1 MRLLSDF
8 PQAPLGCFPTP
19 LQRLSNLSELFGKE
33 LYIKRDDM
41 TGVGLGGN
49 KVRKL
54 TFLLGDAQQKGATV
68 VMTTGGAQSNH
79 AMLTAACCNR
89 LGMKAQ
95 LLLKR
100 RGVSDP
106 VGNVYLDG
114 LLGAQVDFFDTDD
127 YGVIYEEMS
136 RRKTALAEAG
146 EWAYEIPLGGSTAL
160 GALGYVE
167 CFRETLAQCA
177 HLGIHSDRIV
187 SAVGSGGT
195 YAGLCAGA
203 DLFAPDVR
211 VTGVAVDR
219 APFHQIC
226 AQLKA
231 EIGGLLELEQPL
243 GDDNLEIYDN
253 AGLGYGIPGPAE
265 REALELMARQEGIF
279 LDPVYTG
286 KAFSW
291 LLAQLRSGALAE
303 EQTIVFLH
311 SGGAGGLFAIDLPEN
326 SPCNLENGV
335 V

>member
-177 HLGIHSDRIV
+177 HLGIHPDRIV

-211 VTGVAVDR
+211 VTGVAVDC

-291 LLAQLRSGALAE
+291 LLAQLRSGALVE

-326 SPCNLENGV
+326 SPCNLEIGV

>member
-100 RGVSDP
+100 LGVSDP

-177 HLGIHSDRIV
+177 HLGIHPDRIV

-195 YAGLCAGA
+195 YAGLCVGA

-326 SPCNLENGV
+326 SPCNLEIGV

>member
-19 LQRLSNLSELFGKE
+19 LQRLSNLSDLFGKE

-41 TGVGLGGN
+41 AGVGLGGN

-54 TFLLGDAQQKGATV
+54 SFLLGDARQKGATV

-89 LGMKAQ
+89 LGMRAQ

-127 YGVIYEEMS
+127 YGVIYEEMA

-146 EWAYEIPLGGSTAL
+146 ELAYEIPLGGSTAL

-177 HLGIHSDRIV
+177 HLGIHPDRLV

-203 DLFAPDVR
+203 DLFAPAVR

-219 APFHQIC
+219 APFMQIC
-226 AQLKA
+226 TQLKA
-231 EIGGLLELEQPL
+231 EIGGLLELERPL
-243 GDDNLEIYDN
+243 SGDNLEIYDN
-253 AGLGYGIPGPAE
+253 AGLGYGIPSPAE

-303 EQTIVFLH
+303 EKTIIFLH

-326 SPCNLENGV
+326 NACNLETDMV
-335 V
+335 

>member
-177 HLGIHSDRIV
+177 HLGIHPDRIV

-195 YAGLCAGA
+195 YAGLCACA

-211 VTGVAVDR
+211 VTGVAVDC

-291 LLAQLRSGALAE
+291 LLAQLRSGALVE

-326 SPCNLENGV
+326 SPCNLEIGV

>member
-68 VMTTGGAQSNH
+68 VMTTGGAQSYH

-177 HLGIHSDRIV
+177 HLGIHPDRIV

-195 YAGLCAGA
+195 YAGLCVGA

-326 SPCNLENGV
+326 SPCNLEIGV

>member
-19 LQRLSNLSELFGKE
+19 LQRLSNLSDLFGKE

-54 TFLLGDAQQKGATV
+54 AFLLGDAQQKGATV

-100 RGVSDP
+100 RGISDP

-114 LLGAQVDFFDTDD
+114 PLG
-127 YGVIYEEMS
+127 E
-136 RRKTALAEAG
+136 RG
-146 EWAYEIPLGGSTAL
+146 ERAYEIPLGGSTAL

-177 HLGIHSDRIV
+177 HLGIRPDRIV

-203 DLFAPDVR
+203 DLYAPGVR

-219 APFHQIC
+219 APFRQIC

-243 GDDNLEIYDN
+243 EGGNLEIYDN
-253 AGLGYGIPGPAE
+253 AGPGYGIPGPAE
-265 REALELMARQEGIF
+265 REALELMAREEGIF

-291 LLAQLRSGALAE
+291 LLAQLRSGALAAE
-303 EQTIVFLH
+303 ETVVFLH
-311 SGGAGGLFAIDLPEN
+311 SGGAGGLFAIELPEK
-326 SPCNLENGV
+326 
-335 V
+335 

>member
-177 HLGIHSDRIV
+177 HLGIHPDRIV

-219 APFHQIC
+219 APLHQIC

-265 REALELMARQEGIF
+265 REVLELMARQEGIF

-291 LLAQLRSGALAE
+291 LLAQLRSGALEE

-326 SPCNLENGV
+326 SPCNLEIGV

>member
-136 RRKTALAEAG
+136 RCKTALAEAG

-167 CFRETLAQCA
+167 CFRETLARCA
-177 HLGIHSDRIV
+177 HLGIHPDRIV

-195 YAGLCAGA
+195 YAGLCVGA

-326 SPCNLENGV
+326 SPCNLEIGV

>member
-79 AMLTAACCNR
+79 AMLTAACCNC

-177 HLGIHSDRIV
+177 HLGIHPDRIV

-203 DLFAPDVR
+203 DLYAPDVR

-219 APFHQIC
+219 APFRQIC

-231 EIGGLLELEQPL
+231 EIGGLLELEQPP

-265 REALELMARQEGIF
+265 REAL
-279 LDPVYTG
+279 
-286 KAFSW
+286 
-291 LLAQLRSGALAE
+291 
-303 EQTIVFLH
+303 
-311 SGGAGGLFAIDLPEN
+311 
-326 SPCNLENGV
+326 
-335 V
+335 

>member
-146 EWAYEIPLGGSTAL
+146 ERAYEIPLGGSTAL

-177 HLGIHSDRIV
+177 HLGIHPDRIV

-326 SPCNLENGV
+326 SPCNLEIGV

>member
-54 TFLLGDAQQKGATV
+54 AFLLGDAQQKGATV

-177 HLGIHSDRIV
+177 HLGIHPDRIV

-195 YAGLCAGA
+195 YAGLCVGA

-326 SPCNLENGV
+326 SPCNLEIGV

>member
-136 RRKTALAEAG
+136 RCKTALAEAG

-177 HLGIHSDRIV
+177 HLGIHPDRIA

-195 YAGLCAGA
+195 YAGLCVGA

-326 SPCNLENGV
+326 SPCNLEIGV

>member
-177 HLGIHSDRIV
+177 HLGIHPDRIV

-195 YAGLCAGA
+195 YAGLCACA

-211 VTGVAVDR
+211 VTGVAVDC

-326 SPCNLENGV
+326 SPCNLEIGV

>member
-177 HLGIHSDRIV
+177 HLGIHPDRIV

-291 LLAQLRSGALAE
+291 LLAQLRSGALEE

-326 SPCNLENGV
+326 M
-335 V
+335 

>member
-136 RRKTALAEAG
+136 RCKTALAEAG

-177 HLGIHSDRIV
+177 HLGIHPDRIV

-195 YAGLCAGA
+195 YAGLCVGA

-326 SPCNLENGV
+326 SPCNLEIGV

>member
-19 LQRLSNLSELFGKE
+19 LQRLPNLSELFGKE

-177 HLGIHSDRIV
+177 HLGIHPDRIV

-291 LLAQLRSGALAE
+291 LLAQLRSGALEE

-326 SPCNLENGV
+326 SPCNLEIGV

>member
-100 RGVSDP
+100 LGVSDP

-177 HLGIHSDRIV
+177 HLGIHPDRIV

-195 YAGLCAGA
+195 YAGLCVGA

-326 SPCNLENGV
+326 SPCKLEIGV

>member
-177 HLGIHSDRIV
+177 HLGIHPDRIV

-195 YAGLCAGA
+195 YAGLCVGA

-326 SPCNLENGV
+326 SPCNLEIGV

>member
-19 LQRLSNLSELFGKE
+19 LQRLSNLSDLFGKE

-54 TFLLGDAQQKGATV
+54 AFLLGDAQQKGATV

-100 RGVSDP
+100 RGISDP

-127 YGVIYEEMS
+127 YCVIYEEMA
-136 RRKTALAEAG
+136 RRRTALG
-146 EWAYEIPLGGSTAL
+146 ERGERAYEIPLGGSTAL

-177 HLGIHSDRIV
+177 HLGIRPDRIV

-203 DLFAPDVR
+203 DLYAPGVR

-219 APFHQIC
+219 APFRQIC

-243 GDDNLEIYDN
+243 EGGNLEIYDN
-253 AGLGYGIPGPAE
+253 AGPGYGIPGPAE
-265 REALELMARQEGIF
+265 REALELMAREEGIF
-279 LDPVYTG
+279 LDPAYTG

-291 LLAQLRSGALAE
+291 LLAQLRSGALAAE
-303 EQTIVFLH
+303 ETVVFLH
-311 SGGAGGLFAIDLPEN
+311 SGGAGGLFAIELPEK
-326 SPCNLENGV
+326 
-335 V
+335 

>member
-177 HLGIHSDRIV
+177 HLGIHPDRIV

-326 SPCNLENGV
+326 SPCNLEIGV